1 MTEIR
6 YTVKID
12 NETVAENMRREYAL
26 VLVKALFE
34 EYWRE
39 AATNGL
45 TITIIAQSSDTKE
58 CEKNAAN

>member
-34 EYWRE
+34 EYWKE

-45 TITIIAQSSDTKE
+45 TIIIIAQSSDAKR
-58 CEKNAAN
+58 CEENAVN

>member
-1 MTEIR
+1 MCEMR

-12 NETVAENMRREYAL
+12 NEIVAGNMRRDYAI

-34 EYWRE
+34 EYWKE

-45 TITIIAQSSDTKE
+45 TITIIAQSSDVTGREVE
-58 CEKNAAN
+58 CR

>member
-1 MTEIR
+1 MTETR

-39 AATNGL
+39 AAENGL
-45 TITIIAQSSDTKE
+45 TITIIAKSADTE
-58 CEKNAAN
+58 GM

>member
-45 TITIIAQSSDTKE
+45 TIIIIAQSSDTKR
-58 CEKNAAN
+58 CEENAVN

>member
-12 NETVAENMRREYAL
+12 NEAVAENMRREYAL
-26 VLVKALFE
+26 VLVKALFD

-39 AATNGL
+39 AAENGL
-45 TITIIAQSSDTKE
+45 TITIIAQSADVKGQ
-58 CEKNAAN
+58 

>member
-34 EYWRE
+34 EYWKE

-45 TITIIAQSSDTKE
+45 TITIIAQSSDAKE
-58 CEKNAAN
+58 YEKNATN

>member
-34 EYWRE
+34 EYWKE

-45 TITIIAQSSDTKE
+45 TITIIAQSSDAKR
-58 CEKNAAN
+58 CEENAVN

>member
-1 MTEIR
+1 MCEMR

-12 NETVAENMRREYAL
+12 NEIVAGNMRRDYAL

-34 EYWRE
+34 EYWKE

-45 TITIIAQSSDTKE
+45 TITIIAQSSDVTGREVE
-58 CEKNAAN
+58 CR

>member
-1 MTEIR
+1 MCEMR

-12 NETVAENMRREYAL
+12 NEIVAGNMRREYAL

-34 EYWRE
+34 EYWKE

-45 TITIIAQSSDTKE
+45 TITIIAQSSDATGSEVE
-58 CEKNAAN
+58 CR